1 MRNFYK
7 EIYKQK
13 WYRKGLLIALLEE
26 SHEEYLQAS
35 LQADSAL
42 TRCHEKRASG
52 TLKNK
57 KTARKGH

>member
-1 MRNFYK
+1 MRNFYE
-7 EIYKQK
+7 EIYEQK
-13 WYRKGLLIALLEE
+13 LHWKGLIIALLEE
-26 SHEEYLQAS
+26 SREEYLQAS

-42 TRCHEKRASG
+42 THHHEKRASG

>member
-7 EIYKQK
+7 EIYKKK
-13 WYRKGLLIALLEE
+13 WYKKGLLIALLEE
-26 SHEEYLQAS
+26 SREEYLQAF

-42 TRCHEKRASG
+42 TRQHEKRASG

-57 KTARKGH
+57 KTTRKGR